1 MKRTTFLAAAFALAA
16 GMAFAQDAT
25 QVLVDQFKADGYTR
39 IEVKTGSTLTKIEA
53 IRDGQ
58 KVEVVVDNATGE
70 VIKRETQAVEPGE
83 DTSPGVFVD
92 DKGADDSAD
101 TDEDGDDSGDDGS
114 DSGSDDDGGDDDS
127 DSGSDD
133 NGGGDDSGS
142 DGDDD

>member
-1 MKRTTFLAAAFALAA
+1 MKRTAFLAATFALAA

-25 QVLVDQFKADGYTR
+25 QAMIDQFKADGYTR
-39 IEVKTGSTLTKIEA
+39 IEVKTGASQTKIEA

-83 DTSPGVFVD
+83 ATSPGVFVD
-92 DKGADDSAD
+92 DDSTDDSAD

-114 DSGSDDDGGDDDS
+114 DSGSDDH
-127 DSGSDD
+127 
-133 NGGGDDSGS
+133 GGGDDSGS
-142 DGDDD
+142 DGADD